1 MKYKTLLFDA
11 DMTLLDFKAAEYDG
25 IIETMRS
32 YGLEIDDEIIK
43 IYSAANDAQW
53 KLFEQGVFSK
63 AELVVNRFKVFFE
76 KMGYPFDPAEANSRY
91 VANLANGHKLMPDA
105 LEVCKTLSKTHKL
118 YIITN
123 GVATTQAKRFAEC
136 GLKPYFEKCFVS
148 EAIGVPKPHKEFFDY
163 VEENIEG
170 FDKTQALVIGDSLT
184 SDIQGGINAGIDTCW
199 FNPKGEKTDLD
210 ITYEIKSLKEL
221 YDIV

>member
-1 MKYKTLLFDA
+1 MKLIFTGDINFRGIDG
-11 DMTLLDFKAAEYDG
+11 LD
-25 IIETMRS
+25 IEKCR
-32 YGLEIDDEIIK
+32 EIV
-43 IYSAANDAQW
+43 S
-53 KLFEQGVFSK
+53 
-63 AELVVNRFKVFFE
+63 
-76 KMGYPFDPAEANSRY
+76 
-91 VANLANGHKLMPDA
+91 
-105 LEVCKTLSKTHKL
+105 EV
-118 YIITN
+118 
-123 GVATTQAKRFAEC
+123 
-136 GLKPYFEKCFVS
+136 KPYFEKCFVS

-170 FDKTQALVIGDSLT
+170 FDKTKTLVIGDSLT